1 MTHTLEQLRSGQ
13 LAGCTRLDLACG
25 LTEFPAEIFTLT
37 DTLEVLNLSGN
48 RLSWLPDDLPRLHKL
63 RVLFC
68 SDNLF
73 SEVPAVLGRCPAMQM
88 IGFKANRIRQLPAAA
103 LPDGLR
109 WLILTDNQLECLPDA
124 LGECRELQKLMLAGN
139 RLRELPASLAQCHKL
154 ELLRIAAN
162 RLTDLPHWLL
172 NLPRLAWLAFAG
184 NPLCAQDEALG
195 LAEHPPARIDWPQLT
210 GGQLLGEGAS
220 GVIRQALWQTAD
232 GNSRPVAVKLFKGA
246 VTSDGLPGCEMNACI
261 AAGRHPNLI
270 GLLGQ
275 LEGHPQ
281 ATPGLVLELIDAGFS
296 TLANP
301 PSLESCTRDLY
312 PADCRFSLAQVLGI
326 AGGIAS
332 ACAHLHAQAIN
343 HGDLYGHNILHHSTG
358 ACLLGDF
365 GAASLY
371 GRQSAGTATALEQIE
386 VRAFACL
393 LEELLERCEGCP
405 ATLERLSALQKTCG
419 QPEPGRRPLFA
430 TISATLE
437 QFRPLTESA

>member
-25 LTEFPAEIFTLT
+25 LTEFPAEIFTLA

-73 SEVPAVLGRCPAMQM
+73 SEVPAVLGRCPALQM

-109 WLILTDNQLECLPDA
+109 WLILTDNQLECLPA
-124 LGECRELQKLMLAGN
+124 EIGECGQLQKLMLAGN

-162 RLTDLPHWLL
+162 QLSELPHWLL
-172 NLPRLAWLAFAG
+172 NMPRLAWLAFAG
-184 NPLCAQDEALG
+184 NPLSAQDE
-195 LAEHPPARIDWPQLT
+195 LAEHPLTRIDWSHLT

-220 GVIRQALWQTAD
+220 GVIRQALWQT
-232 GNSRPVAVKLFKGA
+232 GEGTTRPVAVKLFKGA

-270 GLLGQ
+270 GLLGTID
-275 LEGHPQ
+275 GHPQ
-281 ATPGLVLELIDAGFS
+281 ATPGLVLELIEASFS

-301 PSLESCTRDLY
+301 PSLESCTRDIY
-312 PADCRFSLAQVLGI
+312 PADCRFSLTEVLGI

-343 HGDLYGHNILHHSTG
+343 HGDLYGHNILHNSSG

-365 GAASLY
+365 GAASMY
-371 GRQSAGTATALEQIE
+371 GRQSAESATAIERIE

-393 LEELLERCEGCP
+393 LEELLERCDGCP
-405 ATLERLSALQKTCG
+405 ATLEHLSTLQEACN
-419 QPEPGRRPLFA
+419 QPDPSKRPLFS
-430 TISATLE
+430 TITAKLNMLS
-437 QFRPLTESA
+437 